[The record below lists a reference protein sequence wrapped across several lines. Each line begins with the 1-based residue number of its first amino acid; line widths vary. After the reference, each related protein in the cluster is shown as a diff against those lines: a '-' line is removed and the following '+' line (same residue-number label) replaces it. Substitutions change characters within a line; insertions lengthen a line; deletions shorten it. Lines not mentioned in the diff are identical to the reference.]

1 MFARHVSMQVKANS
15 HKEFTEMFEKEI
27 VPTLRKQQG
36 FRDEILF
43 VVPGG
48 PEVVAIS
55 LWDTKQNAD
64 AYNQAGYQDVLK
76 TLAKVIE
83 RTPELRTFDVASSTF
98 HKIVAR
104 AAA

>member
-1 MFARHVSMQVKANS
+1 MFARHVSMQVKPNS
-15 HKEFTEMFEKEI
+15 HKEFTEMFEKES
-27 VPTLRKQQG
+27 VPSLRKQHG

-55 LWDTKQNAD
+55 LWDTKQNAE
-64 AYNQAGYQDVLK
+64 AYNQTGYPEVLK
-76 TLAKVIE
+76 MLAKVIE
-83 RTPELRTFDVASSTF
+83 RTPVLKTFDVASSTL